1 MQSGKYI
8 VGSVD
13 KNTGR
18 FSASATP
25 KEHMSLTIAKG
36 EAARLAQ
43 ENADKDFVVLKVE
56 AIASVAK
63 ISWR

>member
-1 MQSGKYI
+1 MESGKYI
-8 VGSVD
+8 VASID

-25 KEHMSLTIAKG
+25 KLHPSFTVAKG

-56 AIASVAK
+56 TIASVAQ
-63 ISWR
+63 IVWR

>member
-8 VGSVD
+8 VGSID

-25 KEHMSLTIAKG
+25 KEHMSLTVAKG